1 MLSNII
7 NKIKLNYY
15 FGFISGHGYLSKI
28 ELKKIAD
35 EVGKN
40 SQDHVELFE
49 KRFAGLI
56 GKGAA
61 VSFASARMGF
71 FVLMQHYKIGVGD
84 EVILPGSTCSVMVNA
99 VLRLGAIPKYA
110 DIDLNTFGSS
120 AQEIYKVITPKTRLI
135 VAQHSFGIPC
145 DITQISSLARRL
157 NIPLIE
163 DCALTLGSTVNN
175 IVCGDFG
182 DAAIFSTDHSK
193 PINTIIGG
201 LVYSRNKS
209 LIASVKKI
217 QNSSENLSLKKQK
230 DIWRQFLFERIYC
243 EPGKYGLFWL
253 INLIRSIIN
262 IKSDPFL
269 SQDFGRE
276 RSSSYPYPA
285 RLPSFLAMIG
295 NLEISKW
302 KESVINRRIF
312 LERLKD
318 LISKDLNIIIPSAYR
333 DNNLSIIPLRF
344 VFTSVNVK
352 TYESYLSE
360 FIDVS
365 WTWFRKPII
374 GYKGSLDDLYYKAG
388 QCPISEKV
396 GRRIMNI
403 PCNTS
408 EESSLILL
416 NLIEKSLNKS
426 IIQ

>member
-1 MLSNII
+1 MFSNFI
-7 NKIKLNYY
+7 NKIKFNYY

-49 KRFAGLI
+49 KRFAALI
-56 GKGAA
+56 GEGAA
-61 VSFASARMGF
+61 ISFASARMGF
-71 FVLMQHYKIGVGD
+71 FALMQHYKIVAGD

-99 VLRLGAIPKYA
+99 VLRLGAIPIYA
-110 DIDLNTFGSS
+110 DIDSNTFGSS
-120 AQEIYKVITPKTRLI
+120 AKEICKVITPKTRLI

-145 DITQISSLARRL
+145 DIFQISSLAKRL

-193 PINTIIGG
+193 PLNTIIGG

-209 LIASVKKI
+209 LIASIHKI
-217 QNSSENLSLKKQK
+217 QNGSQNLSFKKQK

-243 EPGKYGLFWL
+243 DPSKYGLFWL
-253 INLIRSIIN
+253 INLIRSIVN

-269 SQDFGRE
+269 SQDFGRGLK
-276 RSSSYPYPA
+276 SSYPYPA

-302 KESVINRRIF
+302 KESVANRYIF
-312 LERLKD
+312 LEKLKD
-318 LISKDLNIIIPSAYR
+318 LISKDPNIILPSAYR

-344 VFTSVNVK
+344 VFTSVNVNA
-352 TYESYLSE
+352 YESYLSK
-360 FIDVS
+360 FIDIS

-374 GYKGSLDDLYYKAG
+374 GYQGSLDDLYYRVG
-388 QCPISEKV
+388 QCPISEQIGQK
-396 GRRIMNI
+396 IINI
-403 PCNTS
+403 PCNIS
-408 EESSLILL
+408 EKNSLILL
-416 NLIEKSLNKS
+416 NLIEKSLKKS
-426 IIQ
+426 TI